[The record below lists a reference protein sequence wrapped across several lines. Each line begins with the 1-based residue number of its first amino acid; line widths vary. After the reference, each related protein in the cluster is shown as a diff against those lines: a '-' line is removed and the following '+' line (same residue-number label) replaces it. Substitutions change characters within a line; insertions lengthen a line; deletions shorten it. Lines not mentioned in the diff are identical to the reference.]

1 MIDIVTVPH
10 ATQLFQ
16 QVQFLQLLKFISC
29 IRSAQIFVLFFI
41 TWIYCCCYAGSVCN
55 LCVTFCFLYFIISMR
70 FIYWSQK
77 VMCLSLSSGTLLFS
91 VQKFVP
97 DFQIYNLI
105 KFYQC
110 TRLKTFHPFI
120 FPKLFEI
127 LIKST
132 LFKIFSFPIPYWK
145 LTIQGIFT
153 RINILYYRNF
163 KILYKSEIQTW
174 EIWIVC
180 TVCICNRFSV
190 LLSAKTFK
198 PVCRNFSIYLPV
210 LLLLSCIKINTKKDS
225 RF

>member
-1 MIDIVTVPH
+1 MWFTTII
-10 ATQLFQ
+10 
-16 QVQFLQLLKFISC
+16 
-29 IRSAQIFVLFFI
+29 VLFFI
-41 TWIYCCCYAGSVCN
+41 TWIYCCCYAGSFYN
-55 LCVTFCFLYFIISMR
+55 LCIISGLLYFIRNTYFKMECLQ
-70 FIYWSQK
+70 WD
-77 VMCLSLSSGTLLFS
+77 VLSLSSGTLLFS

-127 LIKST
+127 FIKST

-180 TVCICNRFSV
+180 PVCICNRFSV

-198 PVCRNFSIYLPV
+198 PVCRNFSIYPPV

-225 RF
+225 HLISSCPFILYTFV

>member
-1 MIDIVTVPH
+1 
-10 ATQLFQ
+10 
-16 QVQFLQLLKFISC
+16 
-29 IRSAQIFVLFFI
+29 
-41 TWIYCCCYAGSVCN
+41 
-55 LCVTFCFLYFIISMR
+55 MR
-70 FIYWSQK
+70 
-77 VMCLSLSSGTLLFS
+77 LSLSFGTTLFS
-91 VQKFVP
+91 VREFVP

-105 KFYQC
+105 KFYQY

-132 LFKIFSFPIPYWK
+132 LFKIFSFPRPYWK

-174 EIWIVC
+174 EILIVC
-180 TVCICNRFSV
+180 PVCICNRFSV

>member
-1 MIDIVTVPH
+1 MIEIVTVPH

-41 TWIYCCCYAGSVCN
+41 TWIYCCCYVGAFYN
-55 LCVTFCFLYFIISMR
+55 LCIISGLPYFIRNTYFKMECLQ
-70 FIYWSQK
+70 WD
-77 VMCLSLSSGTLLFS
+77 VLSLSFGTPLFS

-105 KFYQC
+105 KFYQY
-110 TRLKTFHPFI
+110 TRLKTFHPFL

-132 LFKIFSFPIPYWK
+132 LFKIFSFPRPYWK
-145 LTIQGIFT
+145 LTIQGILT

-180 TVCICNRFSV
+180 PVCICNRFSV

-198 PVCRNFSIYLPV
+198 LVCRNFSIYLLV

>member
-1 MIDIVTVPH
+1 MWFTTII
-10 ATQLFQ
+10 
-16 QVQFLQLLKFISC
+16 
-29 IRSAQIFVLFFI
+29 VLFCI
-41 TWIYCCCYAGSVCN
+41 TWIYCCRYAGSVYN
-55 LCVTFCFLYFIISMR
+55 LCVTFCFLYFITSMH
-70 FIYWSQK
+70 FIIEDIK
-77 VMCLSLSSGTLLFS
+77 VMRLSLSFGTTLFS

-120 FPKLFEI
+120 FPKLFETF
-127 LIKST
+127 IKST

-145 LTIQGIFT
+145 LTIQGILT

-180 TVCICNRFSV
+180 PVCICNRFSV

-198 PVCRNFSIYLPV
+198 LVCQNFSIYLPV
-210 LLLLSCIKINTKKDS
+210 LLLLSCIKINT
-225 RF
+225 

>member
-1 MIDIVTVPH
+1 
-10 ATQLFQ
+10 
-16 QVQFLQLLKFISC
+16 
-29 IRSAQIFVLFFI
+29 
-41 TWIYCCCYAGSVCN
+41 
-55 LCVTFCFLYFIISMR
+55 MR
-70 FIYWSQK
+70 
-77 VMCLSLSSGTLLFS
+77 LSLSFGTTLFS

-145 LTIQGIFT
+145 LTIQGILT

-180 TVCICNRFSV
+180 PVCICNRFSV

-198 PVCRNFSIYLPV
+198 LVCQNFSIYLPV
-210 LLLLSCIKINTKKDS
+210 LLLLSCIKINTLKKTAAFNATALFLKYSCLIFFDMRYITHQPIPHCPLTDCHS
-225 RF
+225 DIQPVRPVCSPQ

>member
-1 MIDIVTVPH
+1 MWFTTII
-10 ATQLFQ
+10 
-16 QVQFLQLLKFISC
+16 
-29 IRSAQIFVLFFI
+29 VLFFI
-41 TWIYCCCYAGSVCN
+41 TWIYCCRYAGSVCN
-55 LCVTFCFLYFIISMR
+55 LCVTFCFLYFITSMH
-70 FIYWSQK
+70 FIIEDIK
-77 VMCLSLSSGTLLFS
+77 VMRLSLSFGTTLFS

-120 FPKLFEI
+120 FPKLFETF
-127 LIKST
+127 IKST

-145 LTIQGIFT
+145 LTIQGILT

-180 TVCICNRFSV
+180 PACICNRFSV

-198 PVCRNFSIYLPV
+198 LVCLNFSIYLPV
-210 LLLLSCIKINTKKDS
+210 LLLLSCIKINTQKKTATW
-225 RF
+225 

>member
-1 MIDIVTVPH
+1 MIHNYHCT
-10 ATQLFQ
+10 
-16 QVQFLQLLKFISC
+16 
-29 IRSAQIFVLFFI
+29 
-41 TWIYCCCYAGSVCN
+41 
-55 LCVTFCFLYFIISMR
+55 FLYHLNLLLLLC
-70 FIYWSQK
+70 WLGLQP
-77 VMCLSLSSGTLLFS
+77 MCYILFSVFHNKYTLYNWKYKSDVLSLSFGTTLFS

-132 LFKIFSFPIPYWK
+132 LFKIFSFPGPYWK

-180 TVCICNRFSV
+180 PVCICNRFSV
-190 LLSAKTFK
+190 LLSA
-198 PVCRNFSIYLPV
+198 
-210 LLLLSCIKINTKKDS
+210 
-225 RF
+225 